1 VFVVHTHTHVSPL
14 PIFKLSQSHCFH
26 ELKYSP
32 LLFFCALFPQNAEI
46 SVFEVNI
53 RFVGGLLSAY
63 YLSGKEVCKPG
74 VYRCFFF

>member
-1 VFVVHTHTHVSPL
+1 MSLNIH
-14 PIFKLSQSHCFH
+14 
-26 ELKYSP
+26 
-32 LLFFCALFPQNAEI
+32 LFFCFSVLFPQNAEI

-74 VYRCFFF
+74 VYRCFFVLYQTECVFMAKGFDMQAGYN